1 MALNEGSTLG
11 TYEILGSLGAGGMGE
26 VYRARDSKL
35 GRSVAVKVL
44 PEAFAADSDRVP
56 RFEREAKVLAS
67 LNHPHI
73 AALYGMEQG
82 AGASNAHFLIM
93 ELVEGET
100 LLERLQRGALSVVE
114 ALAIAIQ
121 IAEALEYAHEQG
133 VVHRDLK
140 PANVK
145 ITPDDKVK
153 VLDFGLAKA
162 MDTSPA
168 ASSPAHSPTLS
179 VLATQAG
186 LIMGTA
192 AYMSPEQA
200 KGLATDRRSDVFS
213 FGVVLYELLTARQPF
228 SGETG
233 AEIMAA
239 VMLREADLT
248 VLPAGINPRIR
259 ELIARCIEKNPKKR
273 WQAMG
278 DLRLELESLIA
289 APHQT
294 TTSNAGQT
302 VPVASPLWKRA
313 IPIAAAVLVTAIV
326 SIVTTRWLTPPP
338 PSRAAFRFTIPPSPS
353 INQSFQSLAWSPD
366 GSRLVYLTQS
376 VQGERRLML
385 RTMGDLEARPIAGAS
400 GQVSSPAFSPDGQFV
415 AFFSATE
422 GVLKKI
428 AINGGAAVTLC
439 KMTVPYSGPAW
450 HPSGIVFAQTNGVMR
465 VSADGGEP
473 ELIVKIG
480 DGERIAAPQLIDD
493 RGTLLFSYTTDALL
507 SAGWDKGQVI
517 VQSADGTR
525 QVIASGSDARYLT
538 SGHILYM
545 SGSTLMGVA
554 FDAGTRR
561 VRGSPVPVVEGIAR
575 GMSQLFA
582 GHYAVSTS
590 GALAYVAA
598 APAGAAASRTLA
610 FVDMNGRAQPL
621 AASPKAYEHPRASPD
636 GMRVAVATD
645 DGKEAVIWIYDLS
658 GDSVPRRLTFEGRNS
673 APIWSPDRQ
682 SITFQSNREGRVGL
696 FRQRADGSGTAER
709 LTTAEPTRSHVPES
723 WSPDGKTLTFR
734 VTGDGISSIWTWSSD
749 GDRTPKLLVQGAP
762 SAVTSAISPDG
773 RWLAYGSNELGT
785 TAFQVFVQP
794 LPTTGAK
801 FQVNPMTSSTPV
813 WSPDRKRLFFAF
825 SDRIFSAAIQTT
837 PAFAAGQPVEI
848 KMPNIMASFAQIRH
862 FDLMPDGKH
871 FLVVIPAD
879 ADSAQQNPAQINI
892 VLNWLDELKAKT
904 AAQP

>member
-1 MALNEGSTLG
+1 
-11 TYEILGSLGAGGMGE
+11 
-26 VYRARDSKL
+26 
-35 GRSVAVKVL
+35 
-44 PEAFAADSDRVP
+44 
-56 RFEREAKVLAS
+56 
-67 LNHPHI
+67 
-73 AALYGMEQG
+73 
-82 AGASNAHFLIM
+82 
-93 ELVEGET
+93 
-100 LLERLQRGALSVVE
+100 
-114 ALAIAIQ
+114 
-121 IAEALEYAHEQG
+121 
-133 VVHRDLK
+133 
-140 PANVK
+140 
-145 ITPDDKVK
+145 VK

-162 MDTSPA
+162 MDSSPA

-517 VQSADGTR
+517 VQSATAHDRSSPPAATR
-525 QVIASGSDARYLT
+525 AICRPVT
-538 SGHILYM
+538 S
-545 SGSTLMGVA
+545 STCRGRRSWA
-554 FDAGTRR
+554 CIRCGDPSRTRKPGPGR
-561 VRGSPVPVVEGIAR
+561 RGDRAR
-575 GMSQLFA
+575 GEPAVRRALRGVDVRSA
-582 GHYAVSTS
+582 GLRRGCS
-590 GALAYVAA
+590 GR
-598 APAGAAASRTLA
+598 G
-610 FVDMNGRAQPL
+610 G
-621 AASPKAYEHPRASPD
+621 
-636 GMRVAVATD
+636 
-645 DGKEAVIWIYDLS
+645 GKTHAR
-658 GDSVPRRLTFEGRNS
+658 PRRHE
-673 APIWSPDRQ
+673 RQ
-682 SITFQSNREGRVGL
+682 
-696 FRQRADGSGTAER
+696 GTAARGAAER
-709 LTTAEPTRSHVPES
+709 LSASARVARWQARRRRHRRWEGSGHLDLRSVGRQRP
-723 WSPDGKTLTFR
+723 P
-734 VTGDGISSIWTWSSD
+734 
-749 GDRTPKLLVQGAP
+749 
-762 SAVTSAISPDG
+762 AVD
-773 RWLAYGSNELGT
+773 
-785 TAFQVFVQP
+785 V
-794 LPTTGAK
+794 
-801 FQVNPMTSSTPV
+801 
-813 WSPDRKRLFFAF
+813 
-825 SDRIFSAAIQTT
+825 
-837 PAFAAGQPVEI
+837 
-848 KMPNIMASFAQIRH
+848 
-862 FDLMPDGKH
+862 
-871 FLVVIPAD
+871 
-879 ADSAQQNPAQINI
+879 
-892 VLNWLDELKAKT
+892 
-904 AAQP
+904 